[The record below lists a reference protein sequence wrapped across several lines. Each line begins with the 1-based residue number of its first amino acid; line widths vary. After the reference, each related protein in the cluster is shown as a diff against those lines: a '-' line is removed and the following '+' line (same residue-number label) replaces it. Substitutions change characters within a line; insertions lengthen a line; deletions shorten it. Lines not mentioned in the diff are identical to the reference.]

1 MAKSGVAVQKCCWHT
16 VNTVYAAAVCRRL
29 HFGCRLAAT
38 STHPLLTRP
47 LMLPSRFPQYS
58 FPPSAVGETGR
69 VGAPGRREV
78 GHGNLA
84 GEAMALWTLRWVRHG
99 T

>member
-1 MAKSGVAVQKCCWHT
+1 
-16 VNTVYAAAVCRRL
+16 
-29 HFGCRLAAT
+29 
-38 STHPLLTRP
+38 
-47 LMLPSRFPQYS
+47 MLPSRFPQYS
-58 FPPSAVGETGR
+58 FPPSSVGETGR